1 MGWLTEQGR
10 YDTIKATFHSV
21 PVRLDQ
27 LNRKLFFQN
36 GRPNPDETDAFM
48 NSEQII
54 ASLKELVAAG
64 DVPGKVLTDAADLE
78 SYGKDWTRIYAP
90 NPVAIVLPK
99 TTEQVQALVR
109 FANENRVA
117 LVPSG
122 GRTGLSAGAVA
133 ANGEVVIAFDN
144 MNQILDFSA
153 SDRLVRCQAGVVTEQ
168 LQNFAE
174 ENGLYYPVD
183 FASAGSSQLGG
194 NISTNAGGIKV
205 IRYGM
210 SRDWVAGLKVVTG
223 KGDIL
228 DLNKDLEKNNTGYD
242 LRHLFI
248 GAEGTLGFITEATM
262 KLSRQPDNLTVL
274 VLGLNDLSNTMDV
287 LKTFQG
293 GLDLTAYEFFSHQAM
308 GHVLAHGQVPAP
320 FETEAPYYALLE
332 FEATSDQV
340 MEDAMSLFEQCMEN
354 GWVLDGVI
362 SQSET
367 QAQNLWQLRE
377 RISESIAPRTPY
389 KNDIS
394 VVVSKVPGFLQEIDE
409 LVAEQY
415 PDFEIIWFGHIGD
428 GNLHLNILKPEDMA
442 KEDFFEKCQQVN
454 KWVFEIVEKY
464 QGSVSAEHG
473 VGMTKKPYLQYTR
486 SEAEIAYLRGIKQVF
501 DPNGI
506 INPGKIFD

>member
-1 MGWLTEQGR
+1 
-10 YDTIKATFHSV
+10 
-21 PVRLDQ
+21 
-27 LNRKLFFQN
+27 
-36 GRPNPDETDAFM
+36 M
-48 NSEQII
+48 NAEQII
-54 ASLKELVAAG
+54 ASLKELVATDDA
-64 DVPGKVLTDAADLE
+64 PGKILTDPADLE
-78 SYGKDWTRIYAP
+78 SYGKDWTRIYTP
-90 NPVAIVLPK
+90 NPLAIALPK
-99 TTEQVQALVR
+99 TTEQVQALVK
-109 FANENRVA
+109 FANQNQVS

-133 ANGEVVIAFDN
+133 ANGEVVVALDN

-153 SDRLVRCQAGVVTEQ
+153 SDRLVRCQAGIITEQ

-174 ENGLYYPVD
+174 ENHLYYPVD

-194 NISTNAGGIKV
+194 NLSTNAGGIKV

-262 KLSRQPDNLTVL
+262 KLTRQPNNLTVL

-308 GHVLAHGQVPAP
+308 GHVLAHGQVQAP

-340 MEDAMSLFEQCMEN
+340 MDGAMTLFEQCMEN

-367 QAQNLWQLRE
+367 QANSLWQLRE

-394 VVVSKVPGFLQEIDE
+394 VVVSKVPEFLAEIDE
-409 LVAEQY
+409 LVAKQY

-454 KWVFEIVEKY
+454 KWVFEIVERY

-486 SEAEIAYLRGIKQVF
+486 SETEIAYLRGIKQVF

>member
-1 MGWLTEQGR
+1 MT
-10 YDTIKATFHSV
+10 A
-21 PVRLDQ
+21 
-27 LNRKLFFQN
+27 
-36 GRPNPDETDAFM
+36 
-48 NSEQII
+48 EQII
-54 ASLKELVAAG
+54 ASLEELVASG
-64 DVPGKVLTDAADLE
+64 DAPGKVLTDPADLE
-78 SYGKDWTRIYAP
+78 TYGKDWTKIHTPAP
-90 NPVAIVLPK
+90 LAIVLPK
-99 TTEQVQALVR
+99 TTEQVQALVK
-109 FANENRVA
+109 FANENQVA

-133 ANGEVVIAFDN
+133 ANGEVVVAFDN
-144 MNQILDFSA
+144 MNKIVDFNA
-153 SDRLVRCQAGVVTEQ
+153 SDRTVRCQAGVITEQ

-174 ENGLYYPVD
+174 ENDLYYPVD

-194 NISTNAGGIKV
+194 NLSTNAGGIKV

-223 KGDIL
+223 KGDVL

-262 KLSRQPDNLTVL
+262 KLTRKPNDLTVL
-274 VLGLNDLSNTMDV
+274 VLGVNDLTNTMDV
-287 LKTFQG
+287 LKAFQNKM
-293 GLDLTAYEFFSHQAM
+293 DLTAYEFFSHQAM
-308 GHVLAHGQVPAP
+308 QHVLAHGQVQAP

-332 FEATSDQV
+332 FEAVSDQV
-340 MEDAMSLFEQCMEN
+340 MDDAMEVFEHCMEE

-367 QAQNLWQLRE
+367 QAQSLWMLRE
-377 RISESIAPRTPY
+377 GISESIAPRTPY

-394 VVVSKVPGFLQEIDE
+394 VVVSRVPGFLQEIE
-409 LVAEQY
+409 SVVTEHY

-428 GNLHLNILKPEDMA
+428 GNLHLNILKPEDMP
-442 KEDFFEKCQQVN
+442 KEEFFEKCQQVN

-464 QGSVSAEHG
+464 EGSVSAEHG
-473 VGMTKKPYLQYTR
+473 VGMTKKDYLRYTR

-506 INPGKIFD
+506 MNPGKIFD

>member
-1 MGWLTEQGR
+1 MTAE
-10 YDTIKATFHSV
+10 
-21 PVRLDQ
+21 
-27 LNRKLFFQN
+27 
-36 GRPNPDETDAFM
+36 E
-48 NSEQII
+48 II
-54 ASLKELVAAG
+54 ATLKTLV
-64 DVPGKVLTDAADLE
+64 DDGKVLTDPADLE
-78 SYGKDWTRIYAP
+78 TYGKDWTKIYQP
-90 NPVAIVLPK
+90 NPVAIVFPK
-99 TTEQVQALVR
+99 TTEQVQALVL
-109 FANENRVA
+109 FANAHNVA

-133 ANGEVVIAFDN
+133 ANGEVVVAFDY

-153 SDRLVRCQAGVVTEQ
+153 SDRTVTCQAGVITEQ

-174 ENGLYYPVD
+174 ENDLYYPVD

-194 NISTNAGGIKV
+194 NLSTNAGGIKV

-228 DLNKDLEKNNTGYD
+228 ELNKDLAKNNTGYD

-262 KLSRQPDNLTVL
+262 KLARKPDNLTVL
-274 VLGLNDLSNTMDV
+274 VLGLNDLGNTMDV
-287 LKTFQG
+287 LQTFQKQI
-293 GLDLTAYEFFSHQAM
+293 DLTAYEFFSHQAM
-308 GHVLAHGQVPAP
+308 KHVLAHGQVQPP

-332 FEATSDQV
+332 FEAVSEQV
-340 MEDAMSLFEQCMEN
+340 MDEALGLFEQCVEN

-367 QAQNLWQLRE
+367 QASNLWQLRE
-377 RISESIAPRTPY
+377 RISESIAPHTPY

-394 VVVSKVPGFLQEIDE
+394 VVVSKVPPFLQEIDS
-409 LVAEQY
+409 LVAEHY

-428 GNLHLNILKPEDMA
+428 GNLHLNILKPEAMA
-442 KEDFFEKCQQVN
+442 KEDFFARCKQVN
-454 KWVFEIVEKY
+454 KWVFEIVERY

-473 VGMTKKPYLQYTR
+473 VGMTKKDYLHYTR
-486 SEAEIAYLRGIKQVF
+486 SPQEIDYMRAIKMVF
-501 DPNGI
+501 DPNRV

>member
-1 MGWLTEQGR
+1 MTP
-10 YDTIKATFHSV
+10 DAVIATLKTLV
-21 PVRLDQ
+21 DPDKVR
-27 LNRKLFFQN
+27 
-36 GRPNPDETDAFM
+36 TDA
-48 NSEQII
+48 E
-54 ASLKELVAAG
+54 SL
-64 DVPGKVLTDAADLE
+64 DNW
-78 SYGKDWTRIYAP
+78 GKDWTKHFAP
-90 NPVAIVLPK
+90 APLAIVFPK
-99 TTEQVQALVR
+99 TVEQVQAIVR
-109 FANENRVA
+109 FANEQKLA

-122 GRTGLSAGAVA
+122 GRTGLSAAAVA
-133 ANGEVVIAFDN
+133 ANGEIVVSFDY
-144 MNQILDFSA
+144 MNQIGEFNA
-153 SDRLVRCQAGVVTEQ
+153 YDRTVVCQPGVVTAQ
-168 LQNFAE
+168 LQQFAE
-174 ENGLYYPVD
+174 EKGLYYPVD
-183 FASAGSSQLGG
+183 FASAGSSQIGG
-194 NISTNAGGIKV
+194 NIGTNAGGIKV

-262 KLSRQPDNLTVL
+262 KLSRKPDNLTVL
-274 VLGLNDLSNTMDV
+274 VLGLNDLTNTMDV
-287 LKTFQG
+287 LQTFQKKI
-293 GLDLTAYEFFSHQAM
+293 DLTAYEFFSHQAM
-308 GHVLAHGQVPAP
+308 GHVLAHGQVQAP

-332 FEATSDQV
+332 FESVSDQV
-340 MEDAMSLFEQCMEN
+340 MDDAMALFEQCVEN

-394 VVVSKVPGFLQEIDE
+394 VVVSKVPGFLQEIDKVVTE
-409 LVAEQY
+409 HY

-442 KEDFFEKCQQVN
+442 KEDFFDKCQQVN
-454 KWVFEIVEKY
+454 KWVFEIVERY

-506 INPGKIFD
+506 MNPGKIFD

>member
-1 MGWLTEQGR
+1 
-10 YDTIKATFHSV
+10 
-21 PVRLDQ
+21 
-27 LNRKLFFQN
+27 
-36 GRPNPDETDAFM
+36 M

-54 ASLKELVAAG
+54 ASLNDLVATG
-64 DVPGKVLTDAADLE
+64 DAPGKVLTDPADLDA
-78 SYGKDWTRIYAP
+78 YGKDWTRMYP
-90 NPVAIVLPK
+90 PRPLAIVLPK
-99 TTEQVQALVR
+99 TTEQVQAVVR
-109 FANENRVA
+109 FANEHGVA

-133 ANGEVVIAFDN
+133 ANGEVVVAFDL
-144 MNQILDFSA
+144 MNRILDFNP
-153 SDRLVRCQAGVVTEQ
+153 SDRTVRCQAGVITEQ

-194 NISTNAGGIKV
+194 NLSTNAGGIKV

-228 DLNKDLEKNNTGYD
+228 ELNKDLEKNNTGYD

-262 KLSRQPDNLTVL
+262 KLTRKPDDLTVL
-274 VLGLNDLSNTMDV
+274 VLGLADLSNTMDV
-287 LKTFQG
+287 LQAYQKK
-293 GLDLTAYEFFSHQAM
+293 LDLTAYEFFSHQAM
-308 GHVLAHGQVPAP
+308 QHVLAHGQVQAP
-320 FETEAPYYALLE
+320 FDTEAPFYALLE
-332 FEATSDQV
+332 FEAVSDQV
-340 MEDAMSLFEQCMEN
+340 MDDAMALFEQCVEQ

-367 QAQNLWQLRE
+367 QARNLWQLRE

-394 VVVSKVPGFLQEIDE
+394 VVVSRVPGFLREIDQVVTE
-409 LVAEQY
+409 HY

-428 GNLHLNILKPEDMA
+428 GNVHLNVLKPDDLPMDEFQA
-442 KEDFFEKCQQVN
+442 RCGEVSR
-454 KWVFEIVEKY
+454 WVFEIV
-464 QGSVSAEHG
+464 QRHGGSVSAEHG
-473 VGMTKKPYLQYTR
+473 VGLNKVGDLAHYRSDVEMDLMARVKK
-486 SEAEIAYLRGIKQVF
+486 AF
-501 DPNGI
+501 DPDGI
-506 INPGKIFD
+506 LNPGKVFD

>member
-1 MGWLTEQGR
+1 M
-10 YDTIKATFHSV
+10 K
-21 PVRLDQ
+21 
-27 LNRKLFFQN
+27 
-36 GRPNPDETDAFM
+36 
-48 NSEQII
+48 SEQII
-54 ASLKELVAAG
+54 ASLKELVATGEA
-64 DVPGKVLTDAADLE
+64 PGKVLTDPADLE
-78 SYGKDWTRIYAP
+78 SYGKDWTRIYTP
-90 NPVAIVLPK
+90 DPVAIVLPK
-99 TTEQVQALVR
+99 TTEQVQALVK
-109 FANENRVA
+109 FANENRIA

-133 ANGEVVIAFDN
+133 ANGEVVVAFDN

-174 ENGLYYPVD
+174 ENNLYYPVD

-228 DLNKDLEKNNTGYD
+228 DLNKDLAKNNTGYD

-262 KLSRQPDNLTVL
+262 KLSRQPDSLTVL
-274 VLGLNDLSNTMDV
+274 VLGLNDLGNTMDV

-308 GHVLAHGQVPAP
+308 GHVLAHGQVQAP

-340 MEDAMSLFEQCMEN
+340 MDDAMSLFEQCMEN
-354 GWVLDGVI
+354 GWVLDGVM

-409 LVAEQY
+409 LVAEHY

>member
-1 MGWLTEQGR
+1 
-10 YDTIKATFHSV
+10 
-21 PVRLDQ
+21 
-27 LNRKLFFQN
+27 
-36 GRPNPDETDAFM
+36 M

-54 ASLKELVAAG
+54 ASLKELLATG
-64 DVPGKVLTDAADLE
+64 DAPGKILTDPADLE

-90 NPVAIVLPK
+90 NPIAIALPK
-99 TTEQVQALVR
+99 TTDQVQVLVK
-109 FANENRVA
+109 FANANRVA

-133 ANGEVVIAFDN
+133 ANGEVVVAFDN

-168 LQNFAE
+168 LQSFAE
-174 ENGLYYPVD
+174 DNHLYYPVD

-228 DLNKDLEKNNTGYD
+228 ELNKDLAKNNTGYD

-262 KLSRQPDNLTVL
+262 RLTRQPNNLTVL
-274 VLGLNDLSNTMDV
+274 VLGLNDLGNTMDV

-340 MEDAMSLFEQCMEN
+340 MDSAMSLFEQCMEN

-367 QAQNLWQLRE
+367 QAKNLWQLRE

-394 VVVSKVPGFLQEIDE
+394 VVVSKVPEFLQEIDE

-442 KEDFFEKCQQVN
+442 KADFFEKCQQVN

-473 VGMTKKPYLQYTR
+473 VGMTKKPYLHYTR

>member
-1 MGWLTEQGR
+1 
-10 YDTIKATFHSV
+10 
-21 PVRLDQ
+21 
-27 LNRKLFFQN
+27 
-36 GRPNPDETDAFM
+36 M

-54 ASLKELVAAG
+54 AALKELVATG
-64 DVPGKVLTDAADLE
+64 DSAGKVLTDPAELE
-78 SYGKDWTRIYAP
+78 NYGKDWTRIFPPAP
-90 NPVAIVLPK
+90 LAIVLPK

-109 FANENRVA
+109 FANETGVA

-122 GRTGLSAGAVA
+122 GRTGLSAGVVA
-133 ANGEVVIAFDN
+133 ANGEVVVSFDN
-144 MNQILDFSA
+144 MNQILEFNEN
-153 SDRLVRCQAGVVTEQ
+153 DRTVRCQAGVVTEQ

-174 ENGLYYPVD
+174 EHNLYYPVD

-228 DLNKDLEKNNTGYD
+228 DLNKDLAKNNTGYD

-262 KLSRQPDNLTVL
+262 KLTRKPKNLTVL
-274 VLGLNDLSNTMDV
+274 VLGLNDLANTMDV
-287 LKTFQG
+287 LQTFQKKI
-293 GLDLTAYEFFSHQAM
+293 DLTAYEFFSHQAM
-308 GHVLAHGQVPAP
+308 GHVLAHGQVQAP
-320 FETEAPYYALLE
+320 FETETPYYALLE

-340 MEDAMSLFEQCMEN
+340 MDDAMSLFEQCVEN
-354 GWVLDGVI
+354 GWVPDGVI

-367 QAQNLWQLRE
+367 QAHNLWQLRE

-409 LVAEQY
+409 LVTEHY